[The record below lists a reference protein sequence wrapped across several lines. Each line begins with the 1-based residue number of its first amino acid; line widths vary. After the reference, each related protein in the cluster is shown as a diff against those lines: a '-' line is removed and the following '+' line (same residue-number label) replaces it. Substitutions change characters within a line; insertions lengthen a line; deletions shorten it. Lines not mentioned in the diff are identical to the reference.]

1 MEVSIMAIKKVG
13 VLGAGA
19 MGGGIAHLAAQK
31 GFEVVLGDVDIKFV
45 EAGVAKMEKLM
56 AKNVEKGKITAEE
69 KDTVLAR
76 ITKTANLDDFASV
89 DFFIEAIIEDLE
101 IKTST
106 LAKIDKILRPDVIIG
121 SNTSSMSITALAAA
135 TSRPDKFIGTHF
147 FNPAQVMRLC
157 ELIRGSLTSEETFQ
171 AAAEFAQILG
181 KTTVDVKKDSPGF
194 IVNRCM
200 IPQFAE
206 AIRLVDEGVAT
217 PKDIDTAIKLGLN
230 YPMGPFELMDLTG
243 VDIALAFMDY
253 VYGETG
259 RELWKAPLAIKS
271 LIRAGRLGDK
281 TGAGWYTDRV
291 KK

>member
-1 MEVSIMAIKKVG
+1 MKIRKVG

-31 GFEVVLGDVDIKFV
+31 GFEVVLGDVDIRCV
-45 EAGVAKMEKLM
+45 DGAVTKMVKLM
-56 AKNVEKGKITAEE
+56 DRSIEKGKLTAEE
-69 KDTVLAR
+69 KEAVLAR
-76 ITKTANLDDFASV
+76 ISRTANLEDFAAV

-101 IKTST
+101 IKKET
-106 LAKIDKILRPDVIIG
+106 LAKIDEILAADVIMG
-121 SNTSSMSITALAAA
+121 TNTSSMSITALAAA
-135 TSRPDKFIGTHF
+135 TNRPDKFLGTHF

-157 ELIRGSLTSEETFQ
+157 ELIRGALTSDKTMKIASDFG
-171 AAAEFAQILG
+171 AALG
-181 KTTVDVKKDSPGF
+181 KTTVEVKKDTPGF

-200 IPQFAE
+200 MPQFAE

-217 PKDIDTAIKLGLN
+217 PKDIDTAVKLGLN

-243 VDIALAFMDY
+243 VDIAKLVMDY
-253 VYGETG
+253 FYAETG
-259 RELWKAPLAIKS
+259 REVWKAPHAIKS
-271 LIRAGRLGDK
+271 LISAGRLGDK

>member
-1 MEVSIMAIKKVG
+1 MEVSIMAIKKLG

-31 GFEVVLGDVDIKFV
+31 GFEVVLGDVDIKYV
-45 EAGVAKMEKLM
+45 DGAVNKMVKLM
-56 AKNVEKGKITAEE
+56 DRNVEKGKLTVEE
-69 KDTVLAR
+69 KNAVLGR
-76 ITKTANLDDFASV
+76 ITKTDKLEDFAAV

-101 IKTST
+101 IKKTT
-106 LAKIDKILRPDVIIG
+106 LSKIDKILRPEVIMG
-121 SNTSSMSITALAAA
+121 SNTSSMSITAIASA

-157 ELIRGSLTSEETFQ
+157 ELIRGSLTSEETVA
-171 AAAEFAQILG
+171 AAAEFVQALG

-271 LIRAGRLGDK
+271 LIRAGRMGDK